1 MKKNNITT
9 IILVIAVVFM
19 AVAFAAFATTLNING
34 TATISSDWNVS
45 FVAGTCTNTTQKDSA
60 KASTGTV
67 SVNGTTATVVADMA
81 SPGDVLECTVTSQNL
96 GSLPAKRNT
105 WELTST
111 PSVMVKNASGEDI
124 SAYSVSITPTTNPG
138 TVLAAKNGSTIASE
152 TLTMTITFNAN
163 AATAPTNSATF
174 GATATYVQAQ

>member
-1 MKKNNITT
+1 MKKGNIVT

-19 AVAFAAFATTLNING
+19 TVALAAFTTTLNING

-45 FVAGTCTNTTQKDSA
+45 FVAGTCTNTIQKDSG
-60 KASTGTV
+60 KPSTGTI

-81 SPGDVLECTVTSQNL
+81 SPGDVLECTVKVQNL
-96 GSLPAKRNT
+96 GTLAAKRNT

-111 PSVMVKNASGEDI
+111 PSVMVKNDAGEDI

-138 TVLAAKNGSTIASE
+138 SILAAKNGSTIASE

-163 AATAPTNSATF
+163 VATAPSGSATF
-174 GATATYVQAQ
+174 GATATYVQA